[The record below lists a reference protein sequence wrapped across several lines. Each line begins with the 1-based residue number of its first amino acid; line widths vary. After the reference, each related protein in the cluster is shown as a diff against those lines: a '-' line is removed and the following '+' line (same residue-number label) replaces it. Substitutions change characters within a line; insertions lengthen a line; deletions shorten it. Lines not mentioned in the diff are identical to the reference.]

1 MTDKM
6 DWDNRRNSQPGS
18 RLQVIIGSADNVER
32 RGSDS
37 IVACAS
43 SKASKKYYELKA
55 LNANGAEKAVLLEN
69 GAVKISI
76 LQPIPQNVIDPKM
89 PSEKKRRPPKEE
101 TFWSIAL
108 EVLFPFLV
116 AGMGMVGAGLVLQVV
131 QVPYCLISS
140 LLVVS

>member
-6 DWDNRRNSQPGS
+6 DWDNRRNSQPGN
-18 RLQVIIGSADNVER
+18 RLQVIIGSTDNAER

-37 IVACAS
+37 IITCAS

-69 GAVKISI
+69 GAVKISM
-76 LQPIPQNVIDPKM
+76 LQPIPQNIADPKM
-89 PSEKKRRPPKEE
+89 LSEKKRRPPKVE

-116 AGMGMVGAGLVLQVV
+116 AGMGMVGAGFVLQVV
-131 QVPYCLISS
+131 QVCLLDFLFVLS
-140 LLVVS
+140 